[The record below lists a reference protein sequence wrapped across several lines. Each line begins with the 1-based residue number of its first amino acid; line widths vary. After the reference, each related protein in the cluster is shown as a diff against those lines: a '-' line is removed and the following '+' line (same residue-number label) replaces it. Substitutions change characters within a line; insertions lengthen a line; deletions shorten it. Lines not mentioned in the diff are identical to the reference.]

1 VVKEQPLNVLH
12 LEVVVHLDMEL
23 SLSVSRELK
32 RDPEDLNLGEKRGQ
46 KDMRGLRRENVLH
59 ESQGK
64 QGSTVGER
72 SIDQRHT
79 EKNDQGNV
87 GVVRKERQPEGTPLG
102 DPPGTKQVER
112 RAAGAAW
119 TGPAGEAKAAASG
132 WSRPGSGATVR
143 GVAAQAWC
151 SGEVPQ
157 AYTVAQGVG
166 GQPVYLAQAPVQGSG
181 ATLVTP
187 RGDLSSHY
195 TVNAA
200 AVTRRY

>member
-1 VVKEQPLNVLH
+1 VPWCPRRWREEHRPAAYR
-12 LEVVVHLDMEL
+12 EERPRERGGREERTTARGDATRGP
-23 SLSVSRELK
+23 SR
-32 RDPEDLNLGEKRGQ
+32 
-46 KDMRGLRRENVLH
+46 H
-59 ESQGK
+59 EARSESWK
-64 QGSTVGER
+64 SER
-72 SIDQRHT
+72 
-79 EKNDQGNV
+79 
-87 GVVRKERQPEGTPLG
+87 
-102 DPPGTKQVER
+102 VER